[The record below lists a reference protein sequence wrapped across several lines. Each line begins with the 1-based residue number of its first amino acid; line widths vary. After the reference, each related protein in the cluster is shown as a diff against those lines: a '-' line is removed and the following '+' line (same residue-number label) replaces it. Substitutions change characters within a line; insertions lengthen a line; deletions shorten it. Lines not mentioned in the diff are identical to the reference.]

1 MFKRLSQGALLT
13 LCFMC
18 GAAMFA
24 SGAWASST
32 PTMSLDQSAGR
43 TAGATQNLGL
53 NLSFANSGAD
63 SPDDM
68 SINLPPGLLAN
79 ANIDGGA
86 CLKTADLS
94 DTNCQVGTGT
104 VTADPVLLGLD
115 TGIPVQLPVTFDL
128 VPPPAA
134 GDLAGLAVNFS
145 NGTQIGNTADIK
157 VRPSGDPD
165 GVGITIDFVLP
176 NTLVLPSL
184 SPEQIEIKSIDSVF
198 DGLRYPTSCPST
210 PAPLSVSVNSYENS
224 SSQSVSAPLS
234 VIGCSSLPFAPK
246 VAITATKDSA
256 DREAALTA
264 TITQAADEATT
275 GAMTLGFSGDALG
288 LNLGSVKALCVNV
301 ASGTCT
307 PVGVATAVSP
317 LYPTPLT
324 ANAYLTGNVN
334 GLTLTLPFP
343 APFPLT
349 LVGKVDL
356 ENVTTSFTGMPDI
369 PLTNLQLKL
378 NGGAEALFA
387 TNCRPASGVVT
398 GSMTDQNADKTVTS
412 SNPYTISGCAAS
424 GSTTTGGT
432 TTTTTV
438 TTDNNPT
445 VSAVTLSG
453 VSVSNRNSK
462 HPALSFKVGVGKKA
476 SKLAA
481 LTVELPKGLS
491 FVRHGSAKHP
501 KVTGVSLKGAKVK
514 SLKLSRGHLVITL
527 KKAVRSLTVNLTTT
541 SLTENSALAASVK
554 SGKVKSLPLVVIT
567 TNAKHRR
574 YTVRYTIKNLG

>member
-1 MFKRLSQGALLT
+1 MFKRVSQGALLA
-13 LCFMC
+13 LCVMC

-32 PTMSLDQSAGR
+32 PTLSLDQSAGN
-43 TAGATQNLGL
+43 TAGATQNLGMD
-53 NLSFANSGAD
+53 LSFSDSSGD
-63 SPDDM
+63 SPDAM
-68 SINLPPGLLAN
+68 TINLPPGLLAN

-86 CLKTADLS
+86 CLQTADLT

-104 VTADPVLLGLD
+104 VTANALDLVPVPLS
-115 TGIPVQLPVTFDL
+115 VTFDL

-134 GDLAGLAVNFS
+134 GDLAGLAVNFD
-145 NGTQIGNTADIK
+145 NGTQIGDTAGIK

-165 GVGITIDFVLP
+165 GVGLSLYFVLP
-176 NTLVLPSL
+176 NTIAGTSITPGA
-184 SPEQIEIKSIDSVF
+184 PIQITQIDSTF

-210 PAPLSVSVNSYENS
+210 AADVSVSVNSYDDS
-224 SSQSVSAPLS
+224 TSQSVSKPLP
-234 VIGCSSLPFAPK
+234 VTGCSSLPFAPK
-246 VAITATKDSA
+246 VTIAATKDSS

-264 TITQAADEATT
+264 TITQAANEATT
-275 GAMTLGFSGDALG
+275 GAMTLGFAGNALG
-288 LNLGSVKALCVNV
+288 LNLGSVKALCLNV

-307 PVGVATAVSP
+307 PVGVATATSP

-324 ANAYLTGNVN
+324 AEAYLTGNVN

-356 ENVTTSFTGMPDI
+356 ENVTTTFTGMPDI

-378 NGGAEALFA
+378 NGGADALFA
-387 TNCRPASGVVT
+387 TNCRPATGAVT
-398 GSMTDQNADKTVTS
+398 GSITDQNADKTVTS

-424 GSTTTGGT
+424 GSTTTT
-432 TTTTTV
+432 TTSTGTTV
-438 TTDNNPT
+438 TADNTPT
-445 VSAVTLSG
+445 VSGVSLSG
-453 VSVSNRNSK
+453 VTVSNKNSK
-462 HPALSFKVGVGKKA
+462 HPSLSFKVGVAKKA
-476 SKLAA
+476 SKLTA

-491 FVRHGSAKHP
+491 FIRHGSAKHP
-501 KVTGVSLKGAKVK
+501 KVTGVSLKGAKLK

-554 SGKVKSLPLVVIT
+554 SGKVKSLPLIVIA
-567 TNAKHRR
+567 TNTKHRR
-574 YTVRYTIKNLG
+574 YTVRYTIRHLG

>member
-1 MFKRLSQGALLT
+1 MFKRVSQGALLA
-13 LCFMC
+13 LCLMC
-18 GAAMFA
+18 GAAIFA

-32 PTMSLDQSAGR
+32 PALSLDQSAGN
-43 TAGATQNLGL
+43 TAGATQNLGM
-53 NLSFANSGAD
+53 NLSFTDSTGD

-79 ANIDGGA
+79 ANLDGGA
-86 CLKTADLS
+86 CLKMDDLS
-94 DTNCQVGTGT
+94 DTSCQVGTGYVST
-104 VTADPVLLGLD
+104 DLLDAVPLED
-115 TGIPVQLPVTFDL
+115 LPVTFDL
-128 VPPPAA
+128 VAPPAA
-134 GDLAGLAVNFS
+134 GDLAGLAVNFD
-145 NGTQIGNTADIK
+145 NGTQIGTTADVK
-157 VRPSGDPD
+157 VRPSGDPN
-165 GVGITIDFVLP
+165 GVGLTLDFVLP
-176 NTLVLPSL
+176 NTLDGVP
-184 SPEQIEIKSIDSVF
+184 IMITSIDSTF

-210 PAPLSVSVNSYENS
+210 PANVSVSVNSYNNS
-224 SSQSVSAPLS
+224 TSQSVTAPLS
-234 VIGCSSLPFAPK
+234 VTGCSSLPFAPK
-246 VAITATKDSA
+246 VSIAATKDSS
-256 DREAALTA
+256 DREAGLTA

-275 GAMTLGFSGDALG
+275 GSMTLGFSGDALG
-288 LNLGSVKALCVNV
+288 LNLGSVKALCLNV

-307 PVGVATAVSP
+307 PVGVATATSP

-378 NGGAEALFA
+378 NGGSEALFA

-398 GSMTDQNADKTVTS
+398 GSITDQNADKTVTS
-412 SNPYTISGCAAS
+412 SNPYTISGCPAS
-424 GSTTTGGT
+424 GSTTTTTGGA
-432 TTTTTV
+432 TTV
-438 TTDNNPT
+438 TADNTPT
-445 VSAVTLSG
+445 VSGVSLSG
-453 VSVSNRNSK
+453 VTVSNKNSK
-462 HPALSFKVGVGKKA
+462 HPSLSFKVGVGKKA
-476 SKLAA
+476 SKLSA
-481 LTVELPKGLS
+481 LTVELPNGLS

-554 SGKVKSLPLVVIT
+554 SGKVKSLPLIVIA
-567 TNAKHRR
+567 TNAKHHR
-574 YTVRYTIKNLG
+574 YTVRYMIRHLG

>member
-1 MFKRLSQGALLT
+1 MFKRVSQGALLA
-13 LCFMC
+13 LCVMC

-32 PTMSLDQSAGR
+32 PTLSLDQSAGQ
-43 TAGATQNLGL
+43 TAGATQNLGMDL
-53 NLSFANSGAD
+53 TFSDSAGD
-63 SPDDM
+63 SPDNM
-68 SINLPPGLLAN
+68 TINLPPGLLAN

-86 CLKTADLS
+86 CLQTADLS

-104 VTADPVLLGLD
+104 VTANALDLVPVPLS
-115 TGIPVQLPVTFDL
+115 VTFDL

-134 GDLAGLAVNFS
+134 GDLAGLAVNFD
-145 NGTQIGNTADIK
+145 NGTQIGDTAGIK

-165 GVGITIDFVLP
+165 GVGLSLDFVLP
-176 NTLVLPSL
+176 NTIAGTSL
-184 SPEQIEIKSIDSVF
+184 TPGAPIQITQIDSTF

-210 PAPLSVSVNSYENS
+210 PADVSVSVNSYDDS
-224 SSQSVSAPLS
+224 TSQSVSAPLS
-234 VIGCSSLPFAPK
+234 VTGCSSLPFAPK

-264 TITQAADEATT
+264 TVTQAADEATT

-288 LNLGSVKALCVNV
+288 LNLGSVKALCLNV

-307 PVGVATAVSP
+307 PVGVATATSP
-317 LYPTPLT
+317 LYPTPLV

-378 NGGAEALFA
+378 NGGSEALFA
-387 TNCRPASGVVT
+387 TNCRPASGFVT
-398 GSMTDQNADKTVTS
+398 GSITDQNADKTVTS
-412 SNPYTISGCAAS
+412 SNPYTIGGCAAS
-424 GSTTTGGT
+424 GSTTTI
-432 TTTTTV
+432 V
-438 TTDNNPT
+438 TADNTPT
-445 VSAVTLSG
+445 VSAVN
-453 VSVSNRNSK
+453 VSNKNSK
-462 HPALSFKVGVGKKA
+462 HPALSFKVGVAKKA

-527 KKAVRSLTVNLTTT
+527 KKAVRSFSVNLTTT
-541 SLTENSALAASVK
+541 SLKENSALAASVK
-554 SGKVKSLPLVVIT
+554 SGKVKSLPLVVIA
-567 TNAKHRR
+567 TNTKHRR
-574 YTVRYTIKNLG
+574 YTVRYTIKHLG